1 MAILCNLQWDQNTR
15 GIHLFLPKVHLEFLF
30 FRKSV
35 LPNESVIELILK
47 TMFDASQLTKQEIQ
61 EVTIILIGFL
71 KVAGDQTGC
80 LTLHIFTE
88 DEKENVEI
96 VNTNSTQ
103 CINVP

>member
-1 MAILCNLQWDQNTR
+1 M
-15 GIHLFLPKVHLEFLF
+15 GPKHKGHPFVFAKSPSRVSF